1 MVVFPN
7 AKINIGLD
15 ILRKR
20 ADGYHDIE
28 SVMVPVKWRDIL
40 EIVESK
46 GTQTT
51 LTVSGRGVNC
61 PPEKNLV
68 MKAYVATKQRH
79 DIPNV
84 DIYLNKIIPDGAG
97 LGGGSADAAF
107 TIIALNDLFNLGMSQ
122 DEMAEIASGIGADCP
137 FFIYNRP
144 MLAEGTGTRL
154 TPFDI
159 DLSGKYILLVKPH
172 GEGVSTAMAYSGVTP
187 RVKEISL
194 KERIG
199 SDISE
204 WQGSVVNDF
213 EESVFKHM
221 PVLSEIKAR
230 IESLGATY
238 CAMSGSGSTIYGI
251 FDRDIMSDDYV
262 SVFDDCDCFISRM

>member
-84 DIYLNKIIPDGAG
+84 DIYLNKIIPEAPDW
-97 LGGGSADAAF
+97 
-107 TIIALNDLFNLGMSQ
+107 
-122 DEMAEIASGIGADCP
+122 AEA
-137 FFIYNRP
+137 
-144 MLAEGTGTRL
+144 RL
-154 TPFDI
+154 TQP
-159 DLSGKYILLVKPH
+159 SQSSP
-172 GEGVSTAMAYSGVTP
+172 STT
-187 RVKEISL
+187 
-194 KERIG
+194 
-199 SDISE
+199 
-204 WQGSVVNDF
+204 F
-213 EESVFKHM
+213 
-221 PVLSEIKAR
+221 
-230 IESLGATY
+230 
-238 CAMSGSGSTIYGI
+238 ST
-251 FDRDIMSDDYV
+251 
-262 SVFDDCDCFISRM
+262 SR